1 MRLGFA
7 VKVLGVGGLPSQDT
21 RRWQSGPHLKVSI
34 EHLRAVFAYCED
46 AGIRMYRM
54 TASPAPYA
62 THPDLP
68 QFHGQVE
75 ESLGELAELGA
86 AARAQGLRLSTHPG
100 QYVVLNSVEERIVAA
115 AVRDLELQ
123 ARLFDAMG
131 LGPEAVVNIHAG
143 GAPDGTRAGM
153 DRFERGFARLSAEA
167 QRRVVVENDDR
178 TYALVDVLDLAARI
192 GRPVVWDILHHHCH
206 DPAGIPDHE
215 ALRLA
220 LATWPGG
227 VRPKIHYSSPRTNVE
242 ERKKKVGRRVERSL
256 VLPQLRAHADLIDPI
271 AFEEFLLRTAG
282 DLDLDVML
290 EAKAKDLALLRLR
303 EQLAAR
309 GLHPDRGSTRQP
321 AHDDVAFGV
330 ERFASAPTG

>member
-7 VKVLGVGGLPSQDT
+7 VKVLGAGGLPSQDT
-21 RRWQSGPHLKVSI
+21 RRWRSGPHLKVSI

-46 AGIRMYRM
+46 ARIEMYRM
-54 TASPAPYA
+54 TASLAPYA

-75 ESLGELAELGA
+75 ESRAELAELGA
-86 AARAQGLRLSTHPG
+86 VARAQGLRLSSHPG
-100 QYVVLNSVEERIVAA
+100 QYVVLNSVEERIVEA

-123 ARLFDAMG
+123 AALFDAMG
-131 LGPEAVVNIHAG
+131 LGPEAVVNIHVG
-143 GAPDGTRAGM
+143 GAPGGTAAGL
-153 DRFERGFARLSAEA
+153 DRFERGFARLSEKAR
-167 QRRVVVENDDR
+167 RRVVVENDDR

-206 DPAGIPDHE
+206 DPVRIPDDE

-220 LATWPGG
+220 LATWPDG
-227 VRPKIHYSSPRTNVE
+227 VRPKVHYSSPRTNVE

-256 VLPQLRAHADLIDPI
+256 VLPQLRAHADLVDPI
-271 AFEEFLLRTAG
+271 GFEEFLVRTVG
-282 DLDLDVML
+282 DVELDVML

-303 EQLAAR
+303 EQLEAR
-309 GLHPDRGSTRQP
+309 GLRPEQGLTRQG
-321 AHDDVAFGV
+321 AHGDGIREA
-330 ERFASAPTG
+330 ERFGPAPSG